1 MIKLNRL
8 SSTDSQFE
16 ASLNAL
22 LAFESTQDEAVTE
35 TVTRILADVRKGGDD
50 ALLDYTRRFDQLE
63 IAVIADIELPK
74 SEWQQSLQRL

>member
-35 TVTRILADVRKGGDD
+35 TVTRILTDVRKGG
-50 ALLDYTRRFDQLE
+50 
-63 IAVIADIELPK
+63 
-74 SEWQQSLQRL
+74 